1 MNREKPLLN
10 NILLYSS
17 KNIIESLHQMYPYYT
32 KYPYNTKK
40 NIYIFFYEGL
50 NQSHRINLSTR
61 HSFARYTS
69 QKKHEEQR
77 AQ

>member
-17 KNIIESLHQMYPYYT
+17 KNIIESLHQTYPYYT
-32 KYPYNTKK
+32 PIQK
-40 NIYIFFYEGL
+40 NIYIYFHEGL

>member
-10 NILLYSS
+10 NILSYSS

-32 KYPYNTKK
+32 PIQKK
-40 NIYIFFYEGL
+40 IYIYFFHEGL

>member
-17 KNIIESLHQMYPYYT
+17 KNIKSLQTYLHYT
-32 KYPYNTKK
+32 PIQKY
-40 NIYIFFYEGL
+40 IYIYFHEGL
-50 NQSHRINLSTR
+50 NQSHRINLSTK

>member
-17 KNIIESLHQMYPYYT
+17 KNIKSLQTYPYYT
-32 KYPYNTKK
+32 PIQK
-40 NIYIFFYEGL
+40 NIYIYFHEGL
-50 NQSHRINLSTR
+50 NQSHRINLST

>member
-17 KNIIESLHQMYPYYT
+17 KNIKSLQTYPYYT
-32 KYPYNTKK
+32 PIQK
-40 NIYIFFYEGL
+40 NIYIYFHEGL